1 LNGYRNPVEQQQTLL
16 AGYLAVLAADGHQID
31 AAAAEL
37 RSGQFHDVV
46 LAGDVAYRFP
56 RDAESRRALPA
67 RVALLAALA
76 AHQPPAA
83 IPVPFD
89 AGHLDRPLGSCYVAL
104 RRLAGDPAEAAALD
118 SPQAED
124 AIVAQLAD
132 LLDRLARLGS
142 DPAVQRAVPQA
153 SADEWTDW
161 AGQVGTILFPLMS
174 DAGRRRAEAE
184 LTAVCAVTSGGTA
197 LVHTDLGGAN
207 VLLTTTDGLPRLAG
221 ILDWDGAW
229 IGNQANDLASLAVTF
244 GWETAQRID
253 GHRRS
258 PGGPLYASAR
268 IIADTFALQQALP
281 AALSGDVEN
290 LDDGLTGY
298 R

>member
-1 LNGYRNPVEQQQTLL
+1 VNLPVLTRL

-31 AAAAEL
+31 EAAAQL

-56 RDAESRRALPA
+56 LDAESRRALPT
-67 RVALLAALA
+67 RVTLLAALA
-76 AHQPPAA
+76 ARQLPVTIAA
-83 IPVPFD
+83 PLD
-89 AGHLDRPLGSCYVAL
+89 ARHMDRPLGSCYVAL
-104 RRLAGDPAEAAALD
+104 TRLAGEPPGAAAID
-118 SPQAED
+118 SPQAEE

-132 LLDRLARLGS
+132 VLDQLARLGA
-142 DPAVQRAVPQA
+142 DPAVRSAVPQA
-153 SADEWTDW
+153 RADEWTEW
-161 AGQVGTILFPLMS
+161 AGQVRTILFPLMS

-184 LTAVCAVTSGGTA
+184 LTAVCAVAAGGSA

-207 VLLTTTDGLPRLAG
+207 LLLTTIEGRPRLTG

-244 GWETAQRID
+244 GWDVAQRID
-253 GHRRS
+253 GRRRS
-258 PGGPLYASAR
+258 SSGPLFASAR
-268 IIADTFALQQALP
+268 VIADTFALQQALP
-281 AALSGDVEN
+281 AALSGDVVN